1 MTGRILEKVGRTSR
15 RLKAGGKGVI
25 LFDVIHGGMPMTR
38 RAKRF
43 LSAMVVCGVPFA
55 APAAWAQ
62 AAPMTVELQPGVTA
76 KVIDLKHVPGQD
88 IVQLDYE
95 VTNNSQTAVSLAEIG
110 IGRVSYG
117 LNEITLYDFPNRVSF
132 KIGVASE
139 CLCTQPP
146 EKPLGPGE
154 TFKAWAWFA
163 PPATSPGPFA
173 VRFGS
178 TLPIMDVPVQ

>member
-1 MTGRILEKVGRTSR
+1 MSR
-15 RLKAGGKGVI
+15 RLTLVLFASLSVLMPKAV
-25 LFDVIHGGMPMTR
+25 
-38 RAKRF
+38 
-43 LSAMVVCGVPFA
+43 FA
-55 APAAWAQ
+55 DNASS
-62 AAPMTVELQPGVTA
+62 MVELQPGVIA
-76 KVIDLKHVPGQD
+76 KVIDLKRVPGQD

-95 VTNNSQTAVSLAEIG
+95 IRNDSSTDVKVAELG

-117 LNEITLYDFPNRVSF
+117 LNEITLYDFPNKISF

-146 EKPLGPGE
+146 EAPLKPGE

-163 PPATSPGPFA
+163 PPAANPGPFA

-178 TLPIMDVPVQ
+178 TLPIMDVPVK

>member
-1 MTGRILEKVGRTSR
+1 MPSLLVVALSLI
-15 RLKAGGKGVI
+15 GV
-25 LFDVIHGGMPMTR
+25 
-38 RAKRF
+38 
-43 LSAMVVCGVPFA
+43 SAAFA
-55 APAAWAQ
+55 QNAS
-62 AAPMTVELQPGVTA
+62 MTVELRPGISA
-76 KVIDLKHVPGQD
+76 KVIDLKRVPGQE

-95 VTNNSQTAVSLAEIG
+95 VVNNSSTAVNLAELG
-110 IGRVSYG
+110 IGRVGYG
-117 LNEITLYDFPNRVSF
+117 LDEITLYDFPNKISF

-146 EKPLGPGE
+146 EAPLNSGE

-178 TLPIMDVPVQ
+178 TLPIMDVPLQ

>member
-1 MTGRILEKVGRTSR
+1 MLR
-15 RLKAGGKGVI
+15 RLPSLLV
-25 LFDVIHGGMPMTR
+25 
-38 RAKRF
+38 
-43 LSAMVVCGVPFA
+43 AMSLFA
-55 APAAWAQ
+55 APAAFAQ
-62 AAPMTVELQPGVTA
+62 SPLMTVELRPGVSA
-76 KVIDLKHVPGQD
+76 KVIDLKRVPGQE

-95 VTNNSQTAVSLAEIG
+95 VVNNSSNAVNLAELG
-110 IGRVSYG
+110 IGRVGYG
-117 LNEITLYDFPNRVSF
+117 LNEITLYDFPNRISF

-146 EKPLGPGE
+146 ETPLNPGE

-178 TLPIMDVPVQ
+178 TLPIMDVSVQ

>member
-1 MTGRILEKVGRTSR
+1 MLR
-15 RLKAGGKGVI
+15 RLPSLLV
-25 LFDVIHGGMPMTR
+25 
-38 RAKRF
+38 
-43 LSAMVVCGVPFA
+43 AMSLFA
-55 APAAWAQ
+55 APAAFAQ
-62 AAPMTVELQPGVTA
+62 SPSMTVELRPGVSA
-76 KVIDLKHVPGQD
+76 KVIDLKRVPGQE

-95 VTNNSQTAVSLAEIG
+95 VVNNSSNAVNLAGLG
-110 IGRVSYG
+110 IGRVGYG
-117 LNEITLYDFPNRVSF
+117 LNEITLYDFPNRISF

-146 EKPLGPGE
+146 EIPLNPGE

-178 TLPIMDVPVQ
+178 TLPIMDVSVQ

>member
-1 MTGRILEKVGRTSR
+1 MLRKI
-15 RLKAGGKGVI
+15 
-25 LFDVIHGGMPMTR
+25 
-38 RAKRF
+38 RF
-43 LSAMVVCGVPFA
+43 LLIVAMPLLASSVVSAENSNLS
-55 APAAWAQ
+55 
-62 AAPMTVELQPGVTA
+62 VELQPSVTA
-76 KVIDLKHVPGQD
+76 KVIDLKRVPGQD

-95 VTNNSQTAVSLAEIG
+95 VFNSGSTPVNLAEIG
-110 IGRVSYG
+110 IGRASYG
-117 LNEITLYDFPNRVSF
+117 LNEITLYDFPNKISF

-146 EKPLGPGE
+146 ETPLQPGE

-163 PPATSPGPFA
+163 PPAANPGPFA